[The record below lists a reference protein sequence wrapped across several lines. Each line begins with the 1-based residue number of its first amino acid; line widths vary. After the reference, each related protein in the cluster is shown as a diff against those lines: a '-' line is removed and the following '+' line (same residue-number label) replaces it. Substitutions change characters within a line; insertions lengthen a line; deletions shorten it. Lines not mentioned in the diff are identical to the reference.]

1 MKTIELK
8 WIEDD
13 NHVVAE
19 DAYNGLK
26 DLIDSGVFPNL
37 TAKCEDDTLYI
48 TGEKEDL
55 DKAVMKIQKA
65 YAKYGQIMIK
75 EAKNGVSQELRI
87 ESFDE
92 NVQDIFNHTLNEY
105 NKFKSSKERP
115 LNYVKQL
122 NDYRF
127 KFKKFYET
135 AARSDKKL
143 LKPYLDEISNLL
155 DESEIVNKI
164 KPIKK
169 INEGK
174 LIDADAL
181 NVMMELID
189 LGYPSEAA
197 SRLIKKY
204 TNFIN
209 KELKDGAKPYWIAK
223 LIEDDM
229 VNQKYSDKD
238 NEEELVKEAKEIC
251 KAAGKKLLKPY
262 LDEISN
268 LDESEFMPRIKPIKK
283 INEDSLDDFDDREIN
298 ARIAAQSAKVKKF
311 VEEQQNLIY
320 NYVKN
325 KWISLCEKYKIDRDT
340 YYEVT
345 CDTSFGNGLEPG
357 STFFM
362 EIKIDYLKQF
372 LNAIKARDKEEA
384 EKWLFTK
391 FCSDDCPFKISPAWK
406 PEVYN
411 SGDYKYKIRMGFII
425 PEFPK
430 KPRKPRK
437 PRDPNKGYK
446 KPDYV
451 NPDMKGGTYF
461 DGDTQVYEMP
471 EENEAFMIKTAKDIC
486 EAAGKKVLNPE
497 QNGFYDVLHELIG
510 LGYNRIQ
517 AQDLIQKNVEY
528 VYLELEKGHK
538 PSDIA
543 SVIDN
548 EYVVENADNE
558 LTKHLGNLKNWGIIE
573 ESMSQEEYNDKYDEV
588 ALAYAKETGMD
599 LDDAYDELENK
610 DELDD
615 YIKCQYDVDEII
627 YKLIYESTT
636 MNESF
641 LSPGELKKKLQRVAA
656 RWASIKGIKF
666 EEAYNELRKKKSVK
680 DMLDFYS
687 VDEIIDDL
695 SKNKK
700 EIDDEL
706 EEEI

>member
-13 NHVVAE
+13 DHVVAE

-26 DLIDSGVFPNL
+26 ELIDTGVFPDL
-37 TAKCEDDTLYI
+37 TVKCENDTLYI

-92 NVQDIFNHTLNEY
+92 NVQDIFNHTLDDY
-105 NKFKSSKERP
+105 NKFKSSKVRP

-155 DESEIVNKI
+155 DESEFMPKI
-164 KPIKK
+164 KPI
-169 INEGK
+169 
-174 LIDADAL
+174 
-181 NVMMELID
+181 
-189 LGYPSEAA
+189 
-197 SRLIKKY
+197 R
-204 TNFIN
+204 
-209 KELKDGAKPYWIAK
+209 AK
-223 LIEDDM
+223 LEEDTMIEM
-229 VNQKYSDKD
+229 
-238 NEEELVKEAKEIC
+238 
-251 KAAGKKLLKPY
+251 
-262 LDEISN
+262 
-268 LDESEFMPRIKPIKK
+268 
-283 INEDSLDDFDDREIN
+283 
-298 ARIAAQSAKVKKF
+298 
-311 VEEQQNLIY
+311 
-320 NYVKN
+320 
-325 KWISLCEKYKIDRDT
+325 
-340 YYEVT
+340 
-345 CDTSFGNGLEPG
+345 
-357 STFFM
+357 
-362 EIKIDYLKQF
+362 
-372 LNAIKARDKEEA
+372 
-384 EKWLFTK
+384 
-391 FCSDDCPFKISPAWK
+391 
-406 PEVYN
+406 
-411 SGDYKYKIRMGFII
+411 
-425 PEFPK
+425 
-430 KPRKPRK
+430 
-437 PRDPNKGYK
+437 
-446 KPDYV
+446 
-451 NPDMKGGTYF
+451 
-461 DGDTQVYEMP
+461 
-471 EENEAFMIKTAKDIC
+471 AKDIC

-497 QNGFYDVLHELIG
+497 KNGFYDVLHELID

-528 VYLELEKGHK
+528 VYLELEKGHNPAK
-538 PSDIA
+538 IA

-548 EYVVENADNE
+548 EYVVENTDNE
-558 LTKHLGNLKNWGIIE
+558 LTKHLGNLKNWGVVE
-573 ESMSQEEYNDKYDEV
+573 
-588 ALAYAKETGMD
+588 
-599 LDDAYDELENK
+599 
-610 DELDD
+610 
-615 YIKCQYDVDEII
+615 
-627 YKLIYESTT
+627 

-700 EIDDEL
+700 EVDDEL

>member
-13 NHVVAE
+13 NNVVAE

-26 DLIDSGVFPNL
+26 ELIDTGVFPDL
-37 TAKCEDDTLYI
+37 TTKCEDDTLYI

-75 EAKNGVSQELRI
+75 EAKNGVNQELRI

-92 NVQDIFNHTLNEY
+92 NVQDIFNHTLNDY

-155 DESEIVNKI
+155 DESEFMPKI
-164 KPIKK
+164 KPI
-169 INEGK
+169 
-174 LIDADAL
+174 
-181 NVMMELID
+181 
-189 LGYPSEAA
+189 
-197 SRLIKKY
+197 R
-204 TNFIN
+204 
-209 KELKDGAKPYWIAK
+209 AK
-223 LIEDDM
+223 LEEDTMIEM
-229 VNQKYSDKD
+229 
-238 NEEELVKEAKEIC
+238 
-251 KAAGKKLLKPY
+251 
-262 LDEISN
+262 
-268 LDESEFMPRIKPIKK
+268 
-283 INEDSLDDFDDREIN
+283 
-298 ARIAAQSAKVKKF
+298 
-311 VEEQQNLIY
+311 
-320 NYVKN
+320 
-325 KWISLCEKYKIDRDT
+325 
-340 YYEVT
+340 
-345 CDTSFGNGLEPG
+345 
-357 STFFM
+357 
-362 EIKIDYLKQF
+362 
-372 LNAIKARDKEEA
+372 
-384 EKWLFTK
+384 
-391 FCSDDCPFKISPAWK
+391 
-406 PEVYN
+406 
-411 SGDYKYKIRMGFII
+411 
-425 PEFPK
+425 
-430 KPRKPRK
+430 
-437 PRDPNKGYK
+437 
-446 KPDYV
+446 
-451 NPDMKGGTYF
+451 
-461 DGDTQVYEMP
+461 
-471 EENEAFMIKTAKDIC
+471 AKDIC

-497 QNGFYDVLHELIG
+497 KNGFYDVLHELIE

-538 PSDIA
+538 PAKIA

-558 LTKHLGNLKNWGIIE
+558 LTKHLGNLKNWGVVE
-573 ESMSQEEYNDKYDEV
+573 
-588 ALAYAKETGMD
+588 
-599 LDDAYDELENK
+599 
-610 DELDD
+610 
-615 YIKCQYDVDEII
+615 
-627 YKLIYESTT
+627 

-656 RWASIKGIKF
+656 RWASIKGVKF

-695 SKNKK
+695 KKHKK
-700 EIDDEL
+700 EVDDEL

>member
-8 WIEDD
+8 WIEND

-26 DLIDSGVFPNL
+26 ELIDTGVFPDL
-37 TAKCEDDTLYI
+37 TVKCENDTLYI
-48 TGEKEDL
+48 TGEKSDL

-92 NVQDIFNHTLNEY
+92 NIQDIFNHTLEDY

-155 DESEIVNKI
+155 DESEIITKI
-164 KPIKK
+164 KPVKAK
-169 INEGK
+169 IEE
-174 LIDADAL
+174 DT
-181 NVMMELID
+181 M
-189 LGYPSEAA
+189 
-197 SRLIKKY
+197 
-204 TNFIN
+204 
-209 KELKDGAKPYWIAK
+209 
-223 LIEDDM
+223 IE
-229 VNQKYSDKD
+229 
-238 NEEELVKEAKEIC
+238 I
-251 KAAGKKLLKPY
+251 
-262 LDEISN
+262 
-268 LDESEFMPRIKPIKK
+268 
-283 INEDSLDDFDDREIN
+283 
-298 ARIAAQSAKVKKF
+298 
-311 VEEQQNLIY
+311 
-320 NYVKN
+320 
-325 KWISLCEKYKIDRDT
+325 
-340 YYEVT
+340 
-345 CDTSFGNGLEPG
+345 
-357 STFFM
+357 
-362 EIKIDYLKQF
+362 
-372 LNAIKARDKEEA
+372 
-384 EKWLFTK
+384 
-391 FCSDDCPFKISPAWK
+391 
-406 PEVYN
+406 
-411 SGDYKYKIRMGFII
+411 
-425 PEFPK
+425 
-430 KPRKPRK
+430 
-437 PRDPNKGYK
+437 
-446 KPDYV
+446 
-451 NPDMKGGTYF
+451 
-461 DGDTQVYEMP
+461 
-471 EENEAFMIKTAKDIC
+471 AKDIC

-497 QNGFYDVLHELIG
+497 KNGFYEVLHELID

-538 PSDIA
+538 PADIA

-558 LTKHLGNLKNWGIIE
+558 LTKHLGNLKNWGVVE
-573 ESMSQEEYNDKYDEV
+573 
-588 ALAYAKETGMD
+588 
-599 LDDAYDELENK
+599 
-610 DELDD
+610 
-615 YIKCQYDVDEII
+615 
-627 YKLIYESTT
+627 

-656 RWASIKGIKF
+656 RWASIKGVKF

-700 EIDDEL
+700 EVDDEL

>member
-26 DLIDSGVFPNL
+26 ELIDTGVFPDL
-37 TAKCEDDTLYI
+37 TVKCENDILYI
-48 TGEKEDL
+48 TGKKEDL

-92 NVQDIFNHTLNEY
+92 NVQDIFNHTLEDY

-155 DESEIVNKI
+155 DESEIITKI
-164 KPIKK
+164 KPVKAK
-169 INEGK
+169 IEE
-174 LIDADAL
+174 DT
-181 NVMMELID
+181 M
-189 LGYPSEAA
+189 
-197 SRLIKKY
+197 
-204 TNFIN
+204 
-209 KELKDGAKPYWIAK
+209 
-223 LIEDDM
+223 IE
-229 VNQKYSDKD
+229 
-238 NEEELVKEAKEIC
+238 I
-251 KAAGKKLLKPY
+251 
-262 LDEISN
+262 
-268 LDESEFMPRIKPIKK
+268 
-283 INEDSLDDFDDREIN
+283 
-298 ARIAAQSAKVKKF
+298 
-311 VEEQQNLIY
+311 
-320 NYVKN
+320 
-325 KWISLCEKYKIDRDT
+325 
-340 YYEVT
+340 
-345 CDTSFGNGLEPG
+345 
-357 STFFM
+357 
-362 EIKIDYLKQF
+362 
-372 LNAIKARDKEEA
+372 
-384 EKWLFTK
+384 
-391 FCSDDCPFKISPAWK
+391 
-406 PEVYN
+406 
-411 SGDYKYKIRMGFII
+411 
-425 PEFPK
+425 
-430 KPRKPRK
+430 
-437 PRDPNKGYK
+437 
-446 KPDYV
+446 
-451 NPDMKGGTYF
+451 
-461 DGDTQVYEMP
+461 
-471 EENEAFMIKTAKDIC
+471 AKDIC

-497 QNGFYDVLHELIG
+497 KNGFYDVLNELID

-528 VYLELEKGHK
+528 VYFELEKGHK
-538 PSDIA
+538 PADIA

-548 EYVVENADNE
+548 EYVVENTDNE

-573 ESMSQEEYNDKYDEV
+573 ENMTRKQYNAKYDKV
-588 ALAYAKETGMD
+588 ALAYARETGMD
-599 LDDAYDELENK
+599 LDDAYDELMNV
-610 DELDD
+610 DELVNW
-615 YIKCQYDVDEII
+615 IEGPYDVDEIV
-627 YKLIYESTT
+627 YKLMNESTS

-656 RWASIKGIKF
+656 RWASIKGVKF

-700 EIDDEL
+700 EVDDEL